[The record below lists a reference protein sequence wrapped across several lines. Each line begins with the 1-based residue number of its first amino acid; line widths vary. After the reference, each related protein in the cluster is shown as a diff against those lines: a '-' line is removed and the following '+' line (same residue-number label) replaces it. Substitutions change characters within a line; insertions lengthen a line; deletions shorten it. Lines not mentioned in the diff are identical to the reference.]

1 MWFPFSLH
9 SLDSPDGSDALR
21 TAIALF
27 NNRLQLS
34 IQRNIEQRTL
44 TSVLSALVY
53 LNPFQVL
60 GTGEWGFLWI
70 AKILESRYPENERY
84 QTAGQVVQLLEKY
97 FRSEDR
103 NHPIDLQSTW
113 IPSLASFLS
122 LYEKFYTV
130 GSPTSPRSLTH
141 SILSTS
147 PVPSDFNT
155 TILPLLTL
163 TLSPT
168 HPLRLRTLALRT
180 FYRVTSGWFSLRMEK
195 VSDAD
200 LRNLLQAVGDPLDF
214 TPDPPLHDNQPSST
228 TVYDPMIAAVVLI
241 EFASSDLWRN
251 HLQQSNFALCEN
263 SVSTE
268 EGRKA
273 ALGCMTDTAADAWRE
288 FLHTS
293 SKVSAAVSR
302 LEELHCPKTAQV
314 VNEWAMNPQ
323 RGAYHGHH
331 PPQG

>member
-1 MWFPFSLH
+1 MWSLFSLH
-9 SLDSPDGSDALR
+9 LLDSLDASDALR

-27 NNRLQLS
+27 NNRLQVS

-44 TSVLSALVY
+44 TSVLSALAY

-60 GTGEWGFLWI
+60 GTGEWGFSWI
-70 AKILESRYPENERY
+70 AQILESRYSEDERY
-84 QTAGQVVQLLEKY
+84 QAAGQVVQLLDKY
-97 FRSEDR
+97 FHSEDR
-103 NHPIDLQSTW
+103 NHPINPQRTW

-122 LYEKFYTV
+122 LYEKFHTV
-130 GSPTSPRSLTH
+130 KSPTSPRSLIH

-168 HPLRLRTLALRT
+168 HPLHLRTLALKT
-180 FYRVTSGWFSLRMEK
+180 FYRLTSGWFSSRMENI
-195 VSDAD
+195 SDAD
-200 LRNLLQAVGDPLDF
+200 LTNLLQAVGDPLDF
-214 TPDPPLHDNQPSST
+214 TPDPPLHDNQPSGT
-228 TVYDPMIAAVVLI
+228 IDYDPMMTAVVLI

-251 HLQQSNFALCEN
+251 HLQQSNFALFEN

-273 ALGCMTDTAADAWRE
+273 ALKCMTDTLADAWRE
-288 FLHTS
+288 FLQTS

-314 VNEWAMNPQ
+314 VDEWATSP
-323 RGAYHGHH
+323 
-331 PPQG
+331 